1 VTGFA
6 SKREGLFMA
15 GSGPGTWYSVE
26 IARKELF
33 LAQHP
38 EWSIQHVRSRDVY
51 EAVREDVSGET
62 IIIDHRLGALMDR
75 VENATNKATESAEGQ
90 DAEKSHENQEN

>member
-1 VTGFA
+1 
-6 SKREGLFMA
+6 MA
-15 GSGPGTWYSVE
+15 GSGSGTWYSAE
-26 IARKELF
+26 IARKEQF